1 MRFAH
6 LVHIFCKL
14 VYDGKHSRDKCVLR
28 ARCDAESMEQHQW
41 IMCLDF
47 AFRIL

>member
-6 LVHIFCKL
+6 LVHIFCKSM
-14 VYDGKHSRDKCVLR
+14 YSGNYSKDKHVSR
-28 ARCDAESMEQHQW
+28 ARCYAESMEQHQW
-41 IMCLDF
+41 IMCLGF